1 MGESSWRNERSI
13 GIGYPKMSR
22 SFLQKERQRIFR
34 ELIRQY
40 QQEGYDTREAKRIA
54 KQDTDDIM
62 SDKETF
68 IDNYIQD
75 TWEDADE

>member
-1 MGESSWRNERSI
+1 
-13 GIGYPKMSR
+13 MSR

-34 ELIRQY
+34 DLIRQY
-40 QQEGYDTREAKRIA
+40 QQDGYDIRESKRMA

-68 IDNYIQD
+68 VDNYIQD
-75 TWEDADE
+75 TWGDADE

>member
-1 MGESSWRNERSI
+1 MVKI
-13 GIGYPKMSR
+13 GSPEMSR

-40 QQEGYDTREAKRIA
+40 QQDGYDTREAKRIA

-75 TWEDADE
+75 TWEDVDE

>member
-1 MGESSWRNERSI
+1 
-13 GIGYPKMSR
+13 MSR

-34 ELIRQY
+34 ELTRQY
-40 QQEGYDTREAKRIA
+40 QQDGYDTREAKRIA
-54 KQDTDDIM
+54 KQDTNDIM

>member
-1 MGESSWRNERSI
+1 
-13 GIGYPKMSR
+13 MSR

-34 ELIRQY
+34 ELTRQY
-40 QQEGYDTREAKRIA
+40 QQDGYDIREAKRIA
-54 KQDTDDIM
+54 KRDTNDIM

-75 TWEDADE
+75 TWEDVDE

>member
-1 MGESSWRNERSI
+1 
-13 GIGYPKMSR
+13 MSR

-40 QQEGYDTREAKRIA
+40 QQDGYDTREAKRIA

-75 TWEDADE
+75 TWEDVDE

>member
-1 MGESSWRNERSI
+1 
-13 GIGYPKMSR
+13 MSR

-40 QQEGYDTREAKRIA
+40 QQDGYDIREAKRIA
-54 KQDTDDIM
+54 KRDTDDIM

-75 TWEDADE
+75 TWEDVDE

>member
-1 MGESSWRNERSI
+1 
-13 GIGYPKMSR
+13 MSR

-34 ELIRQY
+34 ELTRQY
-40 QQEGYDTREAKRIA
+40 QQDGYDTREAKRIA
-54 KQDTDDIM
+54 KQDTNDIM

-75 TWEDADE
+75 TWEDVDE

>member
-1 MGESSWRNERSI
+1 
-13 GIGYPKMSR
+13 MSR

-34 ELIRQY
+34 DLTRQY
-40 QQEGYDTREAKRIA
+40 QQDGYDIREAKRIA

-62 SDKETF
+62 ADKETF
-68 IDNYIQD
+68 IDNYVKD

>member
-1 MGESSWRNERSI
+1 MGESSRRNGRSI
-13 GIGYPKMSR
+13 GIGYLEMSR

-75 TWEDADE
+75 TWEDVDE

>member
-1 MGESSWRNERSI
+1 MVKI
-13 GIGYPKMSR
+13 GSPEMSR

-75 TWEDADE
+75 TWEDVDE

>member
-1 MGESSWRNERSI
+1 
-13 GIGYPKMSR
+13 MSR

-34 ELIRQY
+34 ELTRQY
-40 QQEGYDTREAKRIA
+40 QQDGYDIREAKRIA
-54 KQDTDDIM
+54 KRDTNDIM

-75 TWEDADE
+75 IWEDVDE

>member
-1 MGESSWRNERSI
+1 
-13 GIGYPKMSR
+13 MSR

-40 QQEGYDTREAKRIA
+40 QQDGYDIREAKRIA
-54 KQDTDDIM
+54 KRDTNDIM

-75 TWEDADE
+75 TWEDVDE

>member
-1 MGESSWRNERSI
+1 
-13 GIGYPKMSR
+13 MSR

-34 ELIRQY
+34 DLIRQY
-40 QQEGYDTREAKRIA
+40 QQDGYDTRESKRMA

-68 IDNYIQD
+68 VDNYIQD
-75 TWEDADE
+75 TWGDADE